1 MRVRAAVVAAT
12 FAFALAFAFA
22 RSGVHAQNHDGVMS
36 PELPEQV
43 EWWLDSDLLKVP
55 LVRPPRGATR
65 VELRPATGEERRA
78 LAAAGKWGPHDLD
91 GLLLLDLNR
100 NGRADA
106 FGCVGTHGF
115 SGYCFVGSRHD
126 DGWEVTKTDV
136 NYTLGLTGSRTA
148 AFDLGT
154 GRYLMVAGLAQP
166 SPGKHKNLV
175 QIVRYDGTTFV
186 TETVYEGR

>member
-1 MRVRAAVVAAT
+1 MRVRAAVIAAT
-12 FAFALAFAFA
+12 LAFALVFAFA
-22 RSGVHAQNHDGVMS
+22 RPGVHAQNHDGVVS

-43 EWWLDSDLLKVP
+43 EWWIDSDLLEVP

-65 VELRPATGEERRA
+65 VELRPATSEERRA
-78 LAAAGKWGPHDLD
+78 LASAGKWGPNDLD

-100 NGRADA
+100 DGSEDA
-106 FGCVGTHGF
+106 FGCVGTNGF

-126 DGWEVTKTDV
+126 EGWEFTKTDV
-136 NYTLGLTGSRTA
+136 DYPLGLSGAHTA

-186 TETVYEGR
+186 TETAYEDR